1 MSCHLPLTRFLSGLL
16 SACHFKEINVK
27 TETHLKE
34 DITMKWLFERCI
46 RPLVLKSQVLNNF
59 WVRNGLSIIHM
70 VTNYHSH
77 FCNEMYYRDVYL
89 LQLLAAHM
97 SPDYVLLNLIKKFEV
112 APWFESDYSH
122 SKKASDLSDR
132 DLFIQSMCEEM
143 LGTLITMIVERNNIN
158 LAELTEDQVME
169 QNFINILF
177 LRDWSHSNLME
188 AIKRGNFALDY
199 SFQNSLDAQL
209 PKLTT
214 DSFVSGKKRFSLKPE
229 YYNRVCVFFYHDSK
243 ENQSQSNNQLKA
255 LSQGNTK
262 ILSTLL
268 TPPIMPNFRPHLSSI
283 LAIFEQNLFIHVLY
297 IVLDRTRNESELVSD
312 FMAHQALF
320 LIAIGLQEEKR
331 GTVSKFSQSL
341 KGKNTLHSSKYDFLP
356 ILSKLSSIQSCEDI
370 RPLIE
375 WINSVLLPKEEIY
388 KISEEIDKQ
397 HESEKILVERGK
409 MQQDQ
414 AIAYLQKRQVSF
426 LQKLDVSDDEDD
438 SDNEMNVIPIKGY
451 SIKPS
456 SVNGIGVQCLN
467 LLPEQQAIGCIF
479 CQESSTIQL
488 LPETG
493 KFWVL
498 PGYCTP
504 YSGLRKGKSSVTS
517 LSDTDVILTP
527 ATLDIGVITKSCGHS
542 FHFVCWEQFLQSSS
556 LSHSHL
562 ITSPEEFKC
571 PLCYSTCNTVFPLS
585 LSLRYNAE
593 VSESHESPSF
603 EKFLNLLSLINNAKF
618 HSEDVIKLAMAFR
631 DCFQMQEG
639 RHNSIRFFKDNQKA
653 FKLPSKC
660 REIAFVGAAPDD
672 PALTVLALNNTVNYT
687 IQAKNN
693 ELAALEKLISNELNA
708 HQQLVLRSIVHT
720 AVVSKNVEFHQVCC
734 QNANTI
740 LNTLLMPAS
749 SLESKTFDCDAFSLL
764 LNLQFSL
771 PHLISQVINPIP
783 DLDLSLALLPT
794 ISLYVFKFILSYRLV
809 QILLYTNL
817 AAVSTDYEPDGI
829 NRDSLFKLW
838 SLRRRTLPEQLR
850 QADISMKALHG
861 EVIRL
866 LLPFLRTASM
876 FYNLLFNLPF
886 PTQLTEWNEQSD
898 KLTKHEEVEIL
909 LAYVGCPGLMA
920 SISEMFSSSTSEDLV
935 RNWFNVS
942 SSSSLVFAQHPSQ
955 IVFPYGGIVT
965 LPEKYTD
972 VLAEASEYDCPI
984 TRQRA
989 EDVIKCLVC
998 GNCVC
1003 ISCFA
1008 CTETYKQTSKSDPPM
1023 GPFTEHMIKCSNGI
1037 GVGIWVK
1044 SAYLVLL
1051 SVVSRNSSGKI
1062 SLIGTLRGI
1071 PYLDRF
1077 GEEDF
1082 ELRKGMPLYLSSQ
1095 IYKEINYIWMQ
1106 NDIPRTIEKSNED
1119 KPNFLSKKW
1128 NSF

>member
-1 MSCHLPLTRFLSGLL
+1 
-16 SACHFKEINVK
+16 
-27 TETHLKE
+27 
-34 DITMKWLFERCI
+34 
-46 RPLVLKSQVLNNF
+46 
-59 WVRNGLSIIHM
+59 
-70 VTNYHSH
+70 
-77 FCNEMYYRDVYL
+77 MYYRDVYL

-122 SKKASDLSDR
+122 SKDASDLSDR

-143 LGTLITMIVERNNIN
+143 LGTLITIIVERNNIN
-158 LAELTEDQVME
+158 LAELTADQVME
-169 QNFINILF
+169 QHLINILF
-177 LRDWSHSNLME
+177 LQDWSHSNLME
-188 AIKRGNFALDY
+188 AVKRGNFAYDY
-199 SFQNSLDAQL
+199 SLQNSLDAQL
-209 PKLTT
+209 PKLTN

-243 ENQSQSNNQLKA
+243 ENQSKSNNQLKA

-268 TPPIMPNFRPHLSSI
+268 TPPIMPNFRPHLCSI

-312 FMAHQALF
+312 YMAHQALF

-331 GTVSKFSQSL
+331 GTISKFSQSL
-341 KGKNTLHSSKYDFLP
+341 KGKNTLHSSKYDFIP

-388 KISEEIDKQ
+388 KISEEVDKQ
-397 HESEKILVERGK
+397 HESEKISVERGK
-409 MQQDQ
+409 MQQNQ
-414 AIAYLQKRQVSF
+414 AIAYLQKRQILF
-426 LQKLDVSDDEDD
+426 LQKLDVSNDEDD
-438 SDNEMNVIPIKGY
+438 SDNEINVNPIKGT
-451 SIKPS
+451 SVKPS
-456 SVNGIGVQCLN
+456 SVKGIGVKCLN
-467 LLPEQQAIGCIF
+467 LLPEQQAISCIF

-504 YSGLRKGKSSVTS
+504 YSGLRKGKNPISS

-527 ATLDIGVITKSCGHS
+527 TTLDFGVITKSCGHS
-542 FHFVCWEQFLQSSS
+542 FHFVCWEQFLKSSS
-556 LSHSHL
+556 SSHSHL
-562 ITSPEEFKC
+562 ITSHEEFKC

-585 LSLRYNAE
+585 VSLRYNAE
-593 VSESHESPSF
+593 VTESHESPSF
-603 EKFLNLLSLINNAKF
+603 EQFMNLLSLINNAKF
-618 HSEDVIKLAMAFR
+618 HSEDAFKLATAYR

-639 RHNSIRFFKDNQKA
+639 RHNSIRFFKDNQEA
-653 FKLPSKC
+653 FKLSSKC
-660 REIAFVGAAPDD
+660 REIAFIGAAPDD

-687 IQAKNN
+687 LQAKNN

-720 AVVSKNVEFHQVCC
+720 AVVSKNIEFHQVCC
-734 QNANTI
+734 QNANKI

-749 SLESKTFDCDAFSLL
+749 SLDSKTFDCDAFSLL

-771 PHLISQVINPIP
+771 PHLISEVINPIP

-829 NRDSLFKLW
+829 NRDPLFKLW

-942 SSSSLVFAQHPSQ
+942 SSSSLVFAQHVQHPSQ
-955 IVFPYGGIVT
+955 IVFPYGGLVT
-965 LPEKYTD
+965 LPDKYTD

-989 EDVIKCLVC
+989 EEVIKCLVC

-1008 CTETYKQTSKSDPPM
+1008 CAETYKQTSKSEQPM

-1044 SAYLVLL
+1044 HAYMLLL
-1051 SVVSRNSSGKI
+1051 SVASRNSSGKI

-1082 ELRKGMPLYLSSQ
+1082 ELKKGMPLYLSSQ
-1095 IYKEINYIWMQ
+1095 IYKEINHIWMQ

-1119 KPNFLSKKW
+1119 KPDVLNKEW
-1128 NSF
+1128 HSF

>member
-59 WVRNGLSIIHM
+59 WVRNGFSLTQM

-188 AIKRGNFALDY
+188 AIKRGNFDY
-199 SFQNSLDAQL
+199 NHSFQNSLDAQL

-229 YYNRVCVFFYHDSK
+229 YYDRVCVFFYHDSK

-268 TPPIMPNFRPHLSSI
+268 TPPIMPNFRPHLCSI

-297 IVLDRTRNESELVSD
+297 IILDRTRNESELVSD

-331 GTVSKFSQSL
+331 GTVSNFSQSL

-375 WINSVLLPKEEIY
+375 WINSVLLPKEMIHN
-388 KISEEIDKQ
+388 ISKEIDKRNICD
-397 HESEKILVERGK
+397 KKLVEQGLL
-409 MQQDQ
+409 QQSRAMENLKNKQ
-414 AIAYLQKRQVSF
+414 ASF
-426 LQKLDVSDDEDD
+426 LQRFGISDDED
-438 SDNEMNVIPIKGY
+438 SDNEMEETIDILEVVVPI
-451 SIKPS
+451 
-456 SVNGIGVQCLN
+456 VNSGIGVQCLN

-603 EKFLNLLSLINNAKF
+603 EQFMNLLSLINNAKF

-955 IVFPYGGIVT
+955 IVFPYGGLVT

-972 VLAEASEYDCPI
+972 VLAEAAEYDCPI

-1051 SVVSRNSSGKI
+1051 SVASRSTHGTFR
-1062 SLIGTLRGI
+1062 LTGTLRPI
-1071 PYLDRF
+1071 PYLDQF
-1077 GEEDF
+1077 GEHDKQ
-1082 ELRKGMPLYLSSQ
+1082 LRKGTPLFLYNQ
-1095 IYKEINYIWMQ
+1095 GYKEINQIWIQ

-1119 KPNFLSKKW
+1119 KPQFLHINWRNF
-1128 NSF
+1128 